1 MIANQTSR
9 GLHRVA
15 FRNAARWIGLLGS
28 SVALLSSA
36 AMLAACSGTI
46 EQTDVDEQ
54 HLEQGNT
61 GKELSK
67 PAEPATTPKPAAA
80 TSNQTAAAPA
90 ATTPKPA
97 ASDPPPA
104 ADDEDPPAADEDP
117 PLATVADLKFETDI
131 WPIFNTTCGPCHSAG
146 SSGGQSIGNADK
158 TKALADAKSF
168 KDAILRDIS
177 GGTMPPGTCGGK
189 PPGGAP
195 ACMSEADFA
204 DVKAWYDAGA
214 PK

>member
-28 SVALLSSA
+28 SIALLSSA

-46 EQTDVDEQ
+46 EPTDVDEQ

-67 PAEPATTPKPAAA
+67 PAEATTPPAKATSSATATAPTTPVAA
-80 TSNQTAAAPA
+80 TPKAP
-90 ATTPKPA
+90 
-97 ASDPPPA
+97 DPEPA
-104 ADDEDPPAADEDP
+104 ADDDEPPAADEDP
-117 PLATVADLKFETDI
+117 PASTASANLKFEADI
-131 WPIFNTTCGPCHSAG
+131 WPIFNKSCGPCHVSVG
-146 SSGGQSIGNADK
+146 SGGQNIGATDK

-168 KDAILRDIS
+168 KDAIIADIGS
-177 GGTMPPGTCGGK
+177 GAMPLGCAK
-189 PPGGAP
+189 PPGGGGNCVTA
-195 ACMSEADFA
+195 EDYADI
-204 DVKAWYDAGA
+204 KAWYDAGA

>member
-28 SVALLSSA
+28 SIALLSSA

-46 EQTDVDEQ
+46 EPTDVDEQ

-67 PAEPATTPKPAAA
+67 PAEAATTPKPAAA

-97 ASDPPPA
+97 ATETPA
-104 ADDEDPPAADEDP
+104 AGDEDPPAADDAP
-117 PLATVADLKFETDI
+117 PATNTASADLSFDADI
-131 WPIFNTTCGPCHSAG
+131 WPIFSSKCTPCHAG
-146 SSGGQSIGNADK
+146 GGSGGQDVGGSDK
-158 TKALADAKSF
+158 AKALADAKRIETKLLS
-168 KDAILRDIS
+168 DLSTGR
-177 GGTMPPGTCGGK
+177 MPYGCSK
-189 PPGGAP
+189 PPGGGGT
-195 ACMSEADFA
+195 CVSADQF
-204 DVKAWYDAGA
+204 DDIKAWYEAGA
-214 PK
+214 PE